1 MSRVSTYLNF
11 PGTTEEALT
20 FYAGL
25 FGTGFVGPVTRFS
38 DMPGLEVAASER
50 SLVMHAEVEILAGH
64 ILMAT
69 DMLASLGH
77 ECRVGNNTT
86 IALEVDSRDEVDRL
100 YGALSQG
107 STEYQA
113 PQVMGWGQY
122 WSTCLD
128 RFGVRWM
135 ISSD

>member
-11 PGTTEEALT
+11 PGTADEAFT
-20 FYAGL
+20 FYAEL
-25 FGTGFVGPVTRFS
+25 FGTDVVGPTLRYADV
-38 DMPGLEVAASER
+38 PELEVAESER

-86 IALEVDSRDEVDRL
+86 IALELDDRAEVDRL

-107 STEYQA
+107 STEFQA
-113 PQVMGWGQY
+113 PQMMFWGQY
-122 WSTCLD
+122 WCTCLD

-135 ISSD
+135 IAAH

>member
-11 PGTTEEALT
+11 PGTAEEALT
-20 FYAGL
+20 FYKDL
-25 FGTGFVGPVTRFS
+25 FGTSFAGPFMRFS
-38 DMPGLEVAASER
+38 DAPGLDVAEEER
-50 SLVMHAEVEILAGH
+50 PLVMHAEVEIVAGH
-64 ILMAT
+64 VLMAT

-86 IALEVDSRDEVDRL
+86 IALELDERAEVDRL

-107 STEYQA
+107 STEFQA

-135 ISSD
+135 LASA

>member
-11 PGTTEEALT
+11 PGTAEEAFT
-20 FYAGL
+20 FYAEL
-25 FGTGFVGPVTRFS
+25 FGTDFVGPIVRFA
-38 DMPGLEVAASER
+38 DMPGLEVAESEQ
-50 SLVMHAEVEILAGH
+50 SLVLHAEVEIVAGH
-64 ILMAT
+64 LLMAT

-86 IALEVDSRDEVDRL
+86 IALELDDRAEVDRL

-107 STEYQA
+107 STEFQA
-113 PQVMGWGQY
+113 PQMMGWGQY

-135 ISSD
+135 IASH